1 MITDTLIQGLTQQM
15 VQARVDSIDVRPFQF
30 ATHFPVVESFD
41 FSWKTLENQVWHKN
55 VAADVHS
62 DNSSAIRKSRPIF
75 ESARG
80 DIPYLSILRTMD
92 RSDLKKY
99 QTALALSRDRDAA
112 KLVQYWAGDVDFCFN
127 GVQSELEYIAWNLAS
142 NAGKLEF
149 TTTTNATFAN
159 EFNLDYQVDES
170 MKVKSS
176 VDWSDKSNAD
186 IIGDLV
192 KIVELADSKGLDPRY
207 AFVNKKLLYKIC
219 SSEQIIKAC
228 ASPLVNVAKMAQT
241 PTLEQVNAMLSSQA
255 FLNGLQLC
263 VIDQKITREFKD
275 GTMQTGN
282 PFEDDRLVLSQT
294 PKLGTTQYSMLD
306 ESNDAG
312 IAVKR
317 KHTTVKKYGQPNP
330 KVEFTLGEA
339 DAIPVL
345 DTAYHNVYLRTD
357 GQDW

>member
-15 VQARVDSIDVRPFQF
+15 VQARVNSVDVRPFYF
-30 ATHFPVVESFD
+30 ATHFPIEESLD
-41 FSWKTLENQVWHKN
+41 FSWKTLEDQVGRKN
-55 VAADVHS
+55 VAADIHS
-62 DNSSAIRKSRPIF
+62 DNSSVIRKGRPIF
-75 ESARG
+75 ESAHG
-80 DIPYLSILRTMD
+80 DIPYLAILRKMD

-99 QTALALSRDRDAA
+99 QTALALSRDSDAA
-112 KLVQYWAGDVDFCFN
+112 SLARYWGRDVDFCFN
-127 GVQSELEYIAWNLAS
+127 GVQSELEYIAWKLAS

-192 KIVELADSKGLDPRY
+192 KIIELADTKGIDAKY
-207 AFVNKKLLYKIC
+207 AFVNKKLMYKIC

-228 ASPLVNVAKMAQT
+228 SSPLANAANAGQPPTIQDVNV
-241 PTLEQVNAMLSSQA
+241 MLSNHPL
-255 FLNGLQLC
+255 LNELQLC
-263 VIDQKITREFKD
+263 VINQKITREFND
-275 GTMQTGN
+275 GTMKTGN
-282 PFEDDRLVLSQT
+282 PFEDDRLVLSAT
-294 PKLGTTQYSMLD
+294 TRLGTTQYSMLD
-306 ESNDAG
+306 ESDE
-312 IAVKR
+312 AVITAKR
-317 KHTTVKKYGQPNP
+317 KHTTVKKYGQLNP

-345 DTAYHNVYLRTD
+345 DTAYRNVYLRTD
-357 GQDW
+357 AKDW